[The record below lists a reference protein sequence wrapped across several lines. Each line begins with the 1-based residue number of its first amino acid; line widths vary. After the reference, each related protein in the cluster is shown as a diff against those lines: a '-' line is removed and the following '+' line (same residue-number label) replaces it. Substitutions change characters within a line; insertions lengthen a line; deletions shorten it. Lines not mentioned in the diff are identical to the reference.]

1 MSDDGNG
8 RPQNGKWQAT
18 EHGPGH
24 RPGGQQGRRRAGT
37 QPIFLVVVLLNCI
50 MIGSMAWFLG
60 KLETMRHEKFLK
72 VFETLEN
79 CVTKPDQ
86 EKNQP

>member
-8 RPQNGKWQAT
+8 RPQNGNGRPQNMVQAT
-18 EHGPGH
+18 
-24 RPGGQQGRRRAGT
+24 GQVANRVVGALGT